1 MHARQ
6 LSIVKKAFL
15 QVLHVLALSFRGLA
29 HELRG
34 FQRRE
39 MYNIME
45 KNESELTI
53 RRHSFDW

>member
-15 QVLHVLALSFRGLA
+15 QVLHVLALLFRGLA

-34 FQRRE
+34 FRRRE
-39 MYNIME
+39 MDNIME